1 MSSNAVLFYEVSTT
15 ESESVL
21 PMNTLMLSDV
31 TKLFLDEVN
40 FHLDNIIQ
48 SFFAKKLE
56 NPIFWVLDKDEFDPE
71 EEMNDEPFYAELE
84 ADHSLEFNGDS
95 YAVARELAAYILG
108 SSTWKDYVV
117 QDRVKG
123 YKLNS
128 FRVEDIPTTA
138 PTIKTA
144 KPIDPRFERGEWV
157 INRNGRRFKYN
168 GVLFGALNP
177 RLDEANETSSNK
189 TILIGVKNSEYV
201 AEREVE
207 AFVESHAIEV
217 FPISKVYMASY
228 VKAGKNWFARFEGF
242 DVEGLGSTV
251 EDAKRDFAV
260 MALTSPVVYS

>member
-1 MSSNAVLFYEVSTT
+1 MSANAVLFYEVSTT

-21 PMNTLMLSDV
+21 PMNTLLLPDI

-56 NPIFWVLDKDEFDPE
+56 NPIFWVQDKDEFDPE

-84 ADHSLEFNGDS
+84 ADQSLEFNGGS
-95 YAVARELAAYILG
+95 YAVARELAVYILG

-117 QDRVKG
+117 QDHFKG

-128 FRVEDIPTTA
+128 FRVEDIPVTA
-138 PTIKTA
+138 PAIKTD
-144 KPIDPRFERGEWV
+144 KPVDPRFEQGEWV

-217 FPISKVYMASY
+217 FPISKVYMHDY
-228 VKAGKNWFARFEGF
+228 VKAGKNWFARMENSK
-242 DVEGLGSTV
+242 VEALGSTV
-251 EDAKRDFAV
+251 EDAKRQLAI
-260 MALTSPVVYS
+260 MTLTSPTM